1 MKTKS
6 MKNKNALRKLNIAL
20 FAAVF
25 FALMPAAIIST
36 AIPLGIT
43 SEGTSAY
50 YSTDTAVETLINS
63 IAPKPSVEVVSFPG
77 GPLNLPASASDA
89 KVLGELPAGSVI
101 EKGDGSQWVKAKDG
115 DFVKCSNECKKD
127 EIDYA
132 TNVGSK
138 IPLAD
143 DQTKIAEE
151 FFDDKAGAKQ
161 NEKIS
166 SNVADQIMQNSKDFF
181 TSTNEFNTDALKRAI
196 AEECKKVKGGA
207 CTPDDINSLAI
218 QTKMSLVNDKN
229 VVVKTKANLYVLEKG
244 NEEQKQQAKDN
255 LFKPFSNA
263 DGSLSY
269 TDGAGKERTINK
281 DSFKMQNG
289 MLVSTDKEQCAG
301 RLQCAIASDGQ
312 IYNCVGQGEGKP
324 CAVKEPLSGFGD
336 KKSDEDKKG
345 KFGGLKNML
354 SVPKHT
360 ICSYKGKDDKGKSNY
375 YSSPCPNGCE
385 GKKGGAPGAE
395 SECLASADISYSG
408 ATKLL
413 MGNEAYEQW
422 LAKVDEIFKKYLP
435 LTPDALSERM
445 CKNFQQ
451 MPNGQN
457 AAFVESPGGILNP
470 AAHIQGERTT
480 VLDIEINDTSLSET
494 DCTAN
499 PESPECQQYSA
510 ASLTGT
516 DETNTNTETATDETS
531 TDEGT
536 DPNDLTTAAVMIDR
550 ITGKAA
556 GLPSGSASGIDTITG
571 AGTNVAYEDIEAGEG
586 EEANFTIVRKYVYK
600 ITWFVKNVQVQGSDP
615 TLEYQLVL
623 KGPGGV
629 QEASNL
635 KSLEEGASDGRAV
648 TAPYTFADKRL
659 FTSACLR
666 FSKGYSKFKGMS
678 GSELCNSIVDS
689 SKKATV
695 VDVGVPAGA
704 QGSGAGSAEAGKFA
718 IPQI

>member
-1 MKTKS
+1 MKNKS

-20 FAAVF
+20 FIAVF
-25 FALMPAAIIST
+25 FALMPAIIST

-43 SEGTSAY
+43 SEDTSAY

-63 IAPKPSVEVVSFPG
+63 IAPIPSVKPSVEVVSFPPG
-77 GPLNLPASASDA
+77 PPLNLPTSASDA
-89 KVLGELPAGSVI
+89 GVLDALPAGTVI
-101 EKGDGSQWVKAKDG
+101 KKSDGSQWVKAKDG
-115 DFVKCSNECKKD
+115 DFVKCSKECKKD

-132 TNVGSK
+132 TKVGSK

-151 FFDDKAGAKQ
+151 FFDNKAVAKQ
-161 NEKIS
+161 NEEIS
-166 SNVADQIMQNSKDFF
+166 SNVAEQILKDPNSFLK
-181 TSTNEFNTDALKRAI
+181 NGVLNDAALEKYAT
-196 AEECKKVKGGA
+196 EQCKEKGVV
-207 CTPDDINSLAI
+207 CNSNDIQDIMYNA
-218 QTKMSLVNDKN
+218 KMSIADKSSN
-229 VVVKTKANLYVLEKG
+229 VVMKVTLNKYLYLNGKDEATKKKAKEALFEPF
-244 NEEQKQQAKDN
+244 KQ
-255 LFKPFSNA
+255 A
-263 DGSLSY
+263 DGTYSY
-269 TDGAGKERTINK
+269 VDGVGKTHEIKPDNFKEQTIKTNGK
-281 DSFKMQNG
+281 DVKMLIIN
-289 MLVSTDKEQCAG
+289 DPKQCAG
-301 RLQCAIASDGQ
+301 YDRCTFDKGNLVYVDAAGKIGQ
-312 IYNCVGQGEGKP
+312 Q
-324 CAVKEPLSGFGD
+324 LSGFD
-336 KKSDEDKKG
+336 KKEIDKNKKN
-345 KFGGLKNML
+345 KFGNLEAIL
-354 SVPKHT
+354 SVPSHK
-360 ICSYKGKDDKGKSNY
+360 ICSFKNVGADGKSHY
-375 YSSPCPNGCE
+375 ESKPCLDNPCI
-385 GKKGGAPGAE
+385 PGATN
-395 SECLASADISYSG
+395 CVASASISYSG

-422 LAKVDEIFKKYLP
+422 MAKVDKIFTKYLP

-445 CKNFQQ
+445 CKKFQQ

-499 PESPECQQYSA
+499 ADAPECRQYSA
-510 ASLTGT
+510 ASVTGT
-516 DETNTNTETATDETS
+516 DETNTNTETAADEET
-531 TDEGT
+531 GT
-536 DPNDLTTAAVMIDR
+536 NDLTTAAVMIDR

-571 AGTNVAYEDIEAGEG
+571 AGTNIAYEDIEAGEG

-623 KGPGGV
+623 KGPEGE
-629 QEASNL
+629 EASNL

-678 GSELCNSIVDS
+678 GSELCNSIVDAS
-689 SKKATV
+689 AKATV
-695 VDVGVPAGA
+695 IDVGVPAGA
-704 QGSGAGSAEAGKFA
+704 QGSGAGSAEAGKSKMPD
-718 IPQI
+718 I